1 MTPYDFAMEEVTLAI
16 VRVADA
22 LIANEPFTI
31 AQESEDARRVY
42 RDIRELYPK
51 LQLRATER
59 DSLLRQMSLLGSQ
72 LNQWTRSSSDPSPL
86 QGRLATTEPLA
97 AIHLPHFCHS
107 IEQEQAATRRP
118 EQSAAA
124 GDGPLLHD
132 DRAHRP
138 RS

>member
-59 DSLLRQMSLLGSQ
+59 DSLLGQMSLLGSQ
-72 LNQWTRSSSDPSPL
+72 LNQCKAFL
-86 QGRLATTEPLA
+86 Q
-97 AIHLPHFCHS
+97 
-107 IEQEQAATRRP
+107 RP
-118 EQSAAA
+118 FAVA
-124 GDGPLLHD
+124 
-132 DRAHRP
+132 R
-138 RS
+138 